1 VLYLPLEPLC
11 LPLPLEPWVD
21 VQDFQ
26 PERYFI
32 NYGVIHRRKSNKR
45 KVEKFDILDCC
56 CAFDIESYNRDDLRQ
71 SIMYIWQFQID
82 TAVTVF
88 GRTWEEFLN
97 MLQHIIPCLPEKT
110 ALPIYIHNASFE
122 FQFIKGVYDFTPD
135 EVFATERRKVLYFT
149 MYEKRFEFR
158 CSYRLSNMNLKD
170 FTRKYKVKHVK
181 LTDYDYN
188 VPRYWFSDLTIE
200 ELRYCQN
207 DVLGLVEAVNALLIS
222 ENENLLSVPLTSTG
236 FIRKQ
241 LKKIVFENLGY
252 NYAKP
257 FFPSPELY
265 EIMRHAFRG
274 GDTHCNRFYVN
285 DLLHNISSVDR
296 SSSYPDVLC
305 NGEFPIEPLKRVD
318 MKVNRDYIEKLIFV
332 RNRAILMEVT
342 LTNVSLK
349 NPFWGSPYLSKDKS
363 YNIIGGKVYNG
374 RILSAESLTCCITE
388 VDYKILKETY
398 NFDMEILTWYKA
410 KKGKLPRC
418 IIDFIIEQYNYKTEL
433 KGLSGDFNETLYM
446 KSKNRLNGIYGLFA
460 TAPIREL
467 INYLAED
474 RDFHFDDS
482 MSEAELFEQCKSSY
496 WLPYQFGVWTTAL
509 ARYELYRGICIAS
522 AGQNN
527 NNADTFS
534 DYVYSD
540 TDSVKYIGD
549 VDFSE
554 YNAEKIRNST
564 ASGAF
569 AVDAKGK
576 THYMGVYEV
585 EADHSY
591 TDFKS
596 CGSKKY
602 GYVENG
608 KLHVTIAGVDKK
620 LGAKEL
626 EKRGG
631 LPELQDDFVFYE
643 AGGLTARYN
652 DFPEIGGINVNGYY
666 VPITSNLYLYQ
677 SEYTVGT
684 IQAYKDIITMSKLEI
699 GRIEKILYNNGV
711 L

>member
-1 VLYLPLEPLC
+1 MLY
-11 LPLPLEPWVD
+11 LPLPLESWVD

-26 PERYFI
+26 PERYFC
-32 NYGVIHRRKSNKR
+32 NYGVIKRRKSDKR

-56 CAFDIESYNRDDLRQ
+56 CAFDIESYNRDDIRQ

-82 TAVTVF
+82 TDLTVF
-88 GRTWEEFLN
+88 GRTWQEFLD
-97 MLQHIIPCLPEKT
+97 MLQRIIPALPERT
-110 ALPIYIHNASFE
+110 TLPIYIHNASFE
-122 FQFIKGVYDFTPD
+122 FQFIKGVYDFKPD

-170 FTRKYKVKHVK
+170 FTRKYKVKHQK
-181 LTDYDYN
+181 LTDYDYD

-207 DVLGLVEAVNALLIS
+207 DVLGLVEAVRALLIS

-265 EIMRHAFRG
+265 KIMRRAFRG

-285 DLLHNISSVDR
+285 DLLHGISSVDR

-305 NGEFPIEPLKRVD
+305 NCEFPIEPLKLVEQ
-318 MKVNRDYIEKLIFV
+318 KVNRAYIEKLIDV
-332 RNRAILMEVT
+332 RNRAILMEVE

-363 YNIIGGKVYNG
+363 YNIVGAKVYNG

-388 VDYKILKETY
+388 IDYKIINETY
-398 NFDMEILTWYKA
+398 NFVMDVKTWYKA
-410 KKGKLPRC
+410 SKGKLPRC
-418 IIDFIIEQYNYKTEL
+418 IIDFIIQQYKYKTEL
-433 KGLSGDFNETLYM
+433 KGLTDEFNETLYM

-460 TAPIREL
+460 TAPIREV
-467 INYLAED
+467 IDYLAED
-474 RDFHFDDS
+474 RDFHYNDD
-482 MSEAELFEQCKSSY
+482 MSEDALFEQCRKSY

-509 ARYELYRGICIAS
+509 ARYELYRGVKIAS
-522 AGQNN
+522 AAQDDLTN
-527 NNADTFS
+527 FS

-540 TDSVKYIGD
+540 TDSVKFIGD

-564 ASGAF
+564 ESGAY
-569 AVDAKGK
+569 ATDAKGV
-576 THYMGVYEV
+576 THYMGVYEL
-585 EADHSY
+585 EANHSY
-591 TDFKS
+591 TEFKS

-626 EKRGG
+626 ASRGG
-631 LPELQDDFVFYE
+631 LNELRDDFVFYD
-643 AGGLTARYN
+643 AGGLAARYN
-652 DFPEIGGINVNGYY
+652 DFPDVGGLNVSGYY

-684 IQAYKDIITMSKLEI
+684 IQAYKDIITMAKLEI
-699 GRIEKILYNNGV
+699 DRIEKILYNNGV

>member
-1 VLYLPLEPLC
+1 M
-11 LPLPLEPWVD
+11 D

-26 PERYFI
+26 PERYFCS
-32 NYGVIHRRKSNKR
+32 YGVIKRRKSDKR

-56 CAFDIESYNRDDLRQ
+56 CAFDIESYNRDDIRQ

-82 TAVTVF
+82 TELTVF
-88 GRTWEEFLN
+88 GRTWQEFLD
-97 MLQHIIPCLPEKT
+97 MLQRIIPALPERT

-122 FQFIKGVYDFTPD
+122 FQFIKGVYDFKPD

-170 FTRKYKVKHVK
+170 FTRKYKVKHQK
-181 LTDYDYN
+181 LTDYDYD

-207 DVLGLVEAVNALLIS
+207 DVLGLVEAVRALLVS

-265 EIMRHAFRG
+265 KIMRRAFRG

-285 DLLHNISSVDR
+285 DLLHGISSVDR

-305 NGEFPIEPLKRVD
+305 NCEFPIEPLKLVEQ
-318 MKVNRDYIEKLIFV
+318 KVNRAYIEKLINI
-332 RNRAILMEVT
+332 RNRAILMEVE

-363 YNIIGGKVYNG
+363 YNIVGAKVYNG

-388 VDYKILKETY
+388 IDYKIINETY
-398 NFDMEILTWYKA
+398 NFDMDVKTWYKA
-410 KKGKLPRC
+410 SKGKLPRC
-418 IIDFIIEQYNYKTEL
+418 IINFIIQQYKLKTEL
-433 KGLSGDFNETLYM
+433 KGLQGEFNETLYM

-460 TAPIREL
+460 TAPIREV
-467 INYLAED
+467 IDYLAED
-474 RDFHFDDS
+474 RDFHYNDD
-482 MSEAELFEQCKSSY
+482 MSEDALFEQCRKSY

-509 ARYELYRGICIAS
+509 ARYELYRGVKIAS
-522 AGQNN
+522 AAQNDLTN
-527 NNADTFS
+527 FS

-540 TDSVKYIGD
+540 TDSVKFIGD

-564 ASGAF
+564 ESGAY
-569 AVDAKGK
+569 ATDAKGV
-576 THYMGVYEV
+576 THYMGVYEL
-585 EADHSY
+585 EANHAY
-591 TDFKS
+591 TEFKS

-626 EKRGG
+626 ARRGG
-631 LPELQDDFVFYE
+631 LNELRDDFVFYE
-643 AGGLTARYN
+643 AGGLAARYN
-652 DFPEIGGINVNGYY
+652 DFPDVGGLNVSGYY

-684 IQAYKDIITMSKLEI
+684 IQVYKDIITMAKLEI
-699 GRIEKILYNNGV
+699 DRIEKILYNNGV